1 MCTNVFDLDTSKY
14 GKQKFLQHLPVPVI
28 GT

>member
-1 MCTNVFDLDTSKY
+1 MCTHLFDLYTSKY
-14 GKQKFLQHLPVPVI
+14 GKQIFLQHLPVPVI